1 MLYQLSYSSEAV
13 ARYSAVETNTNRAK
27 DLIIRRVGR
36 MSRLFLAGYG
46 KVTAGRALPRSGE
59 AVRSP
64 LGRPQPVGLRSD
76 PRRAFPLG
84 PEHK

>member
-1 MLYQLSYSSEAV
+1 
-13 ARYSAVETNTNRAK
+13 
-27 DLIIRRVGR
+27 
-36 MSRLFLAGYG
+36 MSRLFLGYYG

-64 LGRPQPVGLRSD
+64 LGRPQPVGLHSD

-84 PEHK
+84 PENKRRRPARREPCKRGCGRTRTGLPLAG